1 VVNYDL
7 DSILEEVE
15 QLKKRVEFL
24 EREYILNSNRID
36 ELERT
41 NVANLNMMFQLSND
55 LEEKIENLKNP
66 VNYNENQNYTVEHL

>member
-1 VVNYDL
+1 VNYDL

>member
-1 VVNYDL
+1 MVNYDL